1 MTKLMKF
8 AAAAML
14 FVAAQNAN
22 AISLRFKFKVFSS
35 GPAIYACNAG
45 LIHAPSEKQV
55 CYFEGT
61 QNACTP
67 DQNKECTNGEVCHT
81 RCVCTSA
88 GGGEYLM
95 DYMKGTTSTWNA
107 ATDGWSWNTTAT
119 TKQAG
124 QSNYATLVPDA
135 DVFKHQ
141 IKELSFNLGSELY
154 GAKYFVD
161 ICYRGPQI
169 EYFADNVNA
178 NYTLLAQA
186 TASDFIANGVNPGD
200 NSREGLEMNP
210 ATIKYT
216 QIAGVKVQAV
226 TVCDLQGVGDYKY
239 AHNGSSANSG
249 EYNTVVNEAYFNS
262 LLNPTAAGKSGE
274 YYIASNNVLIN
285 SQANLINNVW
295 INLNATKSPRFCR
308 VRYIFTETNASEAKP
323 NLRKW
328 QRHGAEMCTYTR
340 INEAEAETT
349 GLQ

>member
-1 MTKLMKF
+1 MNKLMKF
-8 AAAAML
+8 AAVAML

-45 LIHAPSEKQV
+45 LIHQPSNKQV

-81 RCVCTSA
+81 RCVCTSS

-95 DYMKGTTSTWNA
+95 DYMKGTTSNWQSTN
-107 ATDGWSWNTTAT
+107 DSWSWNTTAT
-119 TKQAG
+119 TRQAG
-124 QSNYATLVPDA
+124 QSNYATLVDDSNA
-135 DVFKHQ
+135 FNHQ

-169 EYFADNVNA
+169 EYFADNVQA

-186 TASDFIANGVNPGD
+186 TATDFIANGVNPGD
-200 NSREGLEMNP
+200 NSRDGLDLNP
-210 ATIKYT
+210 MIKYT
-216 QIAGVKVQAV
+216 QLAGLKVQAL
-226 TVCDLQGVGDYKY
+226 TVCDLQGVGDLKY
-239 AHNGSSANSG
+239 AHNGSSATNG
-249 EYNTVVNEAYFNS
+249 AYNTTINEAYFNS

-274 YYIASNNVLIN
+274 YFIASNSVLIN
-285 SQANLINNVW
+285 SEANLINNVW
-295 INLNATKSPRFCR
+295 LNLYSPKSPRFCR
-308 VRYIFTETNASEAKP
+308 IRYVFSETNANEAKP
-323 NLRKW
+323 NMRKW

-340 INEAEAETT
+340 INEAEAEGT
-349 GLQ
+349 LQ